1 MMRAWTLSELEAPL
15 GAQLLGVDATVV
27 GVSTDSRS
35 IAAGEL
41 FVALQGESFDGHKYL
56 EDVTRAGAA
65 GALVSAHST
74 SALPQLRVEDT
85 QRALGLLGAYNREDF
100 GGPVVAIT
108 GSGGK
113 TTAKNL
119 VAAVLEKKGC
129 TLATEGNFN
138 NEIGVPLT
146 LLKLAPEHQ
155 FAVVEMG
162 AARAGDIEW
171 LVALGRPSVAVLLNA
186 MPAHL
191 ESFGSVEDVAQA
203 KAEIFDQLQAG
214 DTAVFNADQVFA
226 PQWRERAGEAAILDF
241 GISQSSAAVRAINIQ
256 TRGFSGVS
264 FTAVT
269 PKGEIAVDLQ
279 LPGAHN
285 VSNALAAI
293 AVGLACE
300 VSLNDIEAGLASV
313 SAVSGRLALVE
324 THCGATLVDD
334 CYNAQPGSVK
344 AAIDLLAKSTGRRT
358 LVLGAMKELGP
369 DSESLHIE
377 VAEYAR
383 ASGIEKMWGVGEELR
398 SAIQAFGNGGSYFST
413 RETAIESVSGAF
425 DKQDTVLV
433 KGSRSAGMELVLKA
447 ISTAS
452 PLGGH

>member
-15 GAQLLGVDATVV
+15 DAQLLGVDATVV

-35 IAAGEL
+35 IVAGEL
-41 FVALQGESFDGHKYL
+41 FVALHGENFDGHKYL
-56 EDVTRAGAA
+56 EHVRQAEAA
-65 GALVSAHST
+65 GALVSANFAST
-74 SALPQLRVEDT
+74 LPQLKVEDT
-85 QRALGLLGAYNREDF
+85 QRALGLLGAYNRNSF
-100 GGPVVAIT
+100 SGKLVAIT

-119 VAAVLEKKGC
+119 VAALLAKKGC
-129 TLATEGNFN
+129 TLATEGNLN

-162 AARAGDIEW
+162 AARAGDIKW
-171 LVALGRPSVAVLLNA
+171 LVTLGRPSVAVLLNA

-191 ESFGSVEDVAQA
+191 ESFGSVEDVALA
-203 KAEIFDQLQAG
+203 KAEIFDQLQPG
-214 DTAVFNADQVFA
+214 DTAIFNADQVFA
-226 PQWRERAGEAAILDF
+226 PQWRERAGEASILDF
-241 GISQSSAAVRAINIQ
+241 GILQSTAAVRAVNIQ

-269 PKGEIAVDLQ
+269 PKGELVVNLQ
-279 LPGAHN
+279 LPGIHN

-300 VSLNDIEAGLASV
+300 VSLNDIEAGLSSV
-313 SAVSGRLALVE
+313 PAVSGRLAVVE
-324 THCGATLVDD
+324 THSGATLIDD

-344 AAIDLLAKSTGRRT
+344 AAIDLLAQSKGRRT

-369 DSESLHIE
+369 GSEPLHIE

-383 ASGIEKMWGVGEELR
+383 DAGIEQMWGVGTELL
-398 SAIQAFGNGGSYFST
+398 SAIQAFGHGGRYFSS
-413 RETAIESVSGAF
+413 RETAAKNVSGAF
-425 DKQDTVLV
+425 NKEDTVLV
-433 KGSRSAGMELVLKA
+433 KGSRSARMELVLAA
-447 ISTAS
+447 ISSAN
-452 PLGGH
+452 PVGGH